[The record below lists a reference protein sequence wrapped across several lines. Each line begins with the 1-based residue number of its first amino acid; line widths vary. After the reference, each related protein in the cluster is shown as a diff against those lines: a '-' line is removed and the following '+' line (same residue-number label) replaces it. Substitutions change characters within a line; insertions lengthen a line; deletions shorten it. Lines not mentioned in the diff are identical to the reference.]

1 MFDLWKRIIELM
13 SSDFLRF
20 LSRNLNKNGGADL
33 ISPLHIRIVL
43 LVAILIGLVCLFM
56 KTTKS
61 SVEQRNDV
69 EENAPLVSNPAK

>member
-1 MFDLWKRIIELM
+1 M

-20 LSRNLNKNGGADL
+20 LSRNLNKNSGANL

-61 SVEQRNDV
+61 PIEQKNDV
-69 EENAPLVSNPAK
+69 EENAPLMSNPAK